1 MPYPI
6 RRRLNVRRSPL
17 KPLGGAVVWTL
28 GQGGN
33 AAPAA
38 LPPLKVQ
45 GDVAYV
51 TGGVGQTAFDAFR
64 QAQSGFPLALEFV
77 RKAAEHDS
85 YIIDVDIDV
94 VDRSGTSVLKV
105 RSDGPYLLARIRDGE
120 YVVKATYFGHLL
132 ERRVRVAGHTSAR
145 VTFVWEMKL

>member
-28 GQGGN
+28 GQGAG

-38 LPPLKVQ
+38 LPPLKIQ
-45 GDVAYV
+45 GEVEYL
-51 TGGVGQTAFDAFR
+51 TGGAGRTAFESFR
-64 QAQSGFPLALEFV
+64 QAQSSFPLALEFV
-77 RKAAEHDS
+77 RKAAEHDT
-85 YIIDVDIDV
+85 YIMDVDVDV
-94 VDRSGTSVLKV
+94 TNRAGASVLKV
-105 RSDGPYLLARIRDGE
+105 RTDGPHLLARIRDGE

-132 ERRVRVAGHTSAR
+132 ERRVRVVGHTSAR
-145 VTFVWEMKL
+145 VVFVWEMKL